1 MTRRVGRWS
10 CCRFVRL
17 RWGSTAS
24 RQVVWGQHHQS
35 WFVSIV
41 ITPLGAQISPSK
53 NVNFQCASAAFTL
66 PPEPM
71 GFVVMCQ
78 LAPQAGPLLCGFC
91 PSPRTFALR
100 LPSDNPSRSCPCLR
114 LVVNLLYVSIT
125 VLPQGTFTPSV
136 HAHVGRTPFVPA
148 DCLRQ
153 PLNLNVRHQWG
164 RSRYSYFLRL
174 RLPHINFGYLFA
186 CFARR
191 NMKSGSSGSSLH
203 LSGLFLPSVQLRC
216 TLCCGRTG
224 DLHTNQ

>member
-136 HAHVGRTPFVPA
+136 HAHVGHTHGGQNRSLRSLDGAKSAPPFTLVVKPQA
-148 DCLRQ
+148 LR
-153 PLNLNVRHQWG
+153 RC
-164 RSRYSYFLRL
+164 
-174 RLPHINFGYLFA
+174 FGTE
-186 CFARR
+186 
-191 NMKSGSSGSSLH
+191 M
-203 LSGLFLPSVQLRC
+203 PI
-216 TLCCGRTG
+216 
-224 DLHTNQ
+224 